1 MTSIFARLTARPMVL
16 WPMVIVVAVIIASHL
31 AAQAPQAPQIVA
43 PTGTECDQWD
53 RAYAQIV
60 LTGVTGVAIG
70 AAAASLLVGVLF
82 GRRFW
87 WAASPRPRIWL
98 TTFVFAFPL
107 AEFLIV
113 GLPRLFGFGRFFFSG
128 IDVRYPQCSTMN
140 FGADGLLHGM
150 LGKGIAAFAQ
160 WQMITA
166 LLLAGSAIGGL
177 VAFLISEAIVRSSGL
192 EAVAR
197 RGDL

>member
-1 MTSIFARLTARPMVL
+1 MTRILARLTARPAVL
-16 WPMVIVVAVIIASHL
+16 WTMVVIVVTAVAKNL
-31 AAQAPQAPQIVA
+31 AAQAPQILA

-53 RAYAQIV
+53 RAYGQIV
-60 LTGVTGVAIG
+60 LTGVTGAAIG
-70 AAAASLLVGVLF
+70 AAAASLLVGVVF
-82 GRRFW
+82 GRRLW

-128 IDVRYPQCSTMN
+128 IDARYPQCSTMN
-140 FGADGLLHGM
+140 FGADGLMHGM

-166 LLLAGSAIGGL
+166 LLLAGSAVGGL
-177 VAFLISEAIVRSSGL
+177 AAFLISEAIVRSSGL